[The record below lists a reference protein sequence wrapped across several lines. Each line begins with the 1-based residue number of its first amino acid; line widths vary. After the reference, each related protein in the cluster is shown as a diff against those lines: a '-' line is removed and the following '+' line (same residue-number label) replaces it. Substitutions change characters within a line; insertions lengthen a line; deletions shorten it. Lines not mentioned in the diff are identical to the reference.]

1 MCIYTCIYVCVNY
14 FLYVV
19 YYCQPGAAF
28 GSWCFF
34 EFWSPCNANQQVSER
49 PVRAKQQKE
58 QSACCF
64 AFGAFFAVCAGAGG
78 VFVLLLLVCVCA
90 FCFCFCCVLFAA
102 GAGGCVFCLCCCR
115 GLLSKTK
122 HPLTPTAK
130 NKASPPAATI
140 KKNQQSYSK
149 IVPSSCIS

>member
-102 GAGGCVFCLCCCR
+102 GAGGCVFCFV
-115 GLLSKTK
+115 LLQG
-122 HPLTPTAK
+122 AAEQ
-130 NKASPPAATI
+130 NKAPLDTNSKKQSIPSRSNNQKNTSRATV
-140 KKNQQSYSK
+140 K
-149 IVPSSCIS
+149 